1 MFEQTRGEGTGR
13 LARFQDE
20 GEWATVAEAMD
31 LLAKVEAEASAMID
45 TLLAGLLESLE
56 D

>member
-1 MFEQTRGEGTGR
+1 MGQ

-20 GEWATVAEAMD
+20 GEWVPVAEAMD
-31 LLAKVEAEASAMID
+31 LLAEVEAEASSMID
-45 TLLAGLLESLE
+45 TLLEGLLESLE